1 MKLLSKA
8 LFISFIT
15 VPSALY
21 AADNVDE
28 KNCPLS
34 GSVYT
39 EVNYGHKYY
48 GEERDKWD
56 FPHIV
61 ISADLNLGKGWSIS
75 GEFEY
80 ERFYE
85 DGAWGNDFDS
95 NYATNKIYVNKS
107 WSDALNVKA
116 GIIEVP
122 VGVTNAGG
130 PALTIYDPESEAA
143 ILPMSWHEGGAA
155 LHGRSGK
162 IDYSLA
168 ALTYITAP
176 LNDSRFL
183 GGVAA
188 IGFNAAEGLRIGAS
202 GFWGKSHKHK
212 GMIGF
217 ASPDFLGDNG
227 VAYAAIDGTYENNG
241 WTAST
246 SLIYCSDANGKA
258 VGAEAGYDLGTLTEV
273 NNLSVIPFV
282 RYDGVFNIFEQSMNK
297 WTVGLNFSIIENLV
311 LKAEYG
317 MRHYAGLDTERTLD
331 LGIGYSIDF

>member
-15 VPSALY
+15 VPSALF

-107 WSDALNVKA
+107 
-116 GIIEVP
+116 
-122 VGVTNAGG
+122 
-130 PALTIYDPESEAA
+130 
-143 ILPMSWHEGGAA
+143 
-155 LHGRSGK
+155 
-162 IDYSLA
+162 
-168 ALTYITAP
+168 
-176 LNDSRFL
+176 
-183 GGVAA
+183 
-188 IGFNAAEGLRIGAS
+188 
-202 GFWGKSHKHK
+202 
-212 GMIGF
+212 
-217 ASPDFLGDNG
+217 
-227 VAYAAIDGTYENNG
+227 
-241 WTAST
+241 
-246 SLIYCSDANGKA
+246 
-258 VGAEAGYDLGTLTEV
+258 
-273 NNLSVIPFV
+273 
-282 RYDGVFNIFEQSMNK
+282 
-297 WTVGLNFSIIENLV
+297 
-311 LKAEYG
+311 
-317 MRHYAGLDTERTLD
+317 
-331 LGIGYSIDF
+331 